1 MDWSIVIVGVGCFV
15 AAFVNAAFATG
26 GVFIVLATLTA
37 IFPPSVAIPLMGP
50 ASAGSL
56 VGRIWLFWQDINWR
70 ISVLFSLGATV
81 GVVAGVSVFF
91 AMPENALRVGLA
103 VLLLFM
109 IWFPPSLWLGER
121 RIPILGVGVVHVFI
135 ATSLGLGG
143 LLQAVLINTR
153 ITKAALT
160 GTLALCMLVADGLK
174 VFGYGAL
181 GFDYRAYIPHLIVA
195 TLVGF
200 AGAWA
205 GKRVAHRIS
214 ERLFRFVFKSIVTLL
229 ALRLMAQALT
239 SWLSA

>member
-1 MDWSIVIVGVGCFV
+1 MDWSIVIVGFGCFV

-103 VLLLFM
+103 V
-109 IWFPPSLWLGER
+109 P
-121 RIPILGVGVVHVFI
+121 VC
-135 ATSLGLGG
+135 A
-143 LLQAVLINTR
+143 
-153 ITKAALT
+153 
-160 GTLALCMLVADGLK
+160 
-174 VFGYGAL
+174 
-181 GFDYRAYIPHLIVA
+181 
-195 TLVGF
+195 
-200 AGAWA
+200 
-205 GKRVAHRIS
+205 
-214 ERLFRFVFKSIVTLL
+214 
-229 ALRLMAQALT
+229 
-239 SWLSA
+239 